1 MHADHCVSLVAR
13 HYVRAGRDT
22 PEVTL
27 FFLMRQEAFWSR
39 LIFIYSKLHGTKT
52 TQKAWVWVKVPLPPH
67 SLRCDVDVD
76 SSCLSVLGPMVM
88 TIYLS
93 PLNHCSVSL
102 GDSAVPRKWS
112 GGTGIPGSTGV
123 QCSLCHHCLLVNCSW
138 GKQVV
143 TWLELSN
150 LIGQL
155 VTQLDLSNVIGQ
167 LVTWLDMSDL
177 IGQLLAKVESIQ

>member
-1 MHADHCVSLVAR
+1 MSSQLSSVYRPLCQLGSQTL
-13 HYVRAGRDT
+13 YTCAGRDT

-27 FFLMRQEAFWSR
+27 FFLMWQEAFWSH
-39 LIFIYSKLHGTKT
+39 LIFVYSKLHETKT
-52 TQKAWVWVKVPLPPH
+52 TQKPGFESRCP
-67 SLRCDVDVD
+67 SLHKDVDVD
-76 SSCLSVLGPMVM
+76 SSRLSVLVM

-102 GDSAVPRKWS
+102 GDVAVPRKWS
-112 GGTGIPGSTGV
+112 GGVGVPSSARV
-123 QCSLCHHCLLVNCSW
+123 QCSLCHHCLLINCSW

-167 LVTWLDMSDL
+167 LVTWLDMSGL